1 MIAPALRARL
11 RRPALALLALNAAVF
26 LAFTLPRTLQER
38 NAASR
43 VVALREEVA
52 RERGRVAALRER
64 AETLTANAR
73 DVERFAR
80 ERLRPRAEALLPMLD
95 EIHRA
100 AAEEGISLGRE
111 SYTRDEAQEGLPS
124 RVRVAL
130 PVSGRY
136 EQIVGFLGRLE
147 RSKQFLIVDQ
157 LSLGTDGGPGE
168 ARLAIVVSAFFQETA
183 PARSEGA

>member
-26 LAFTLPRTLQER
+26 LAFTLPRTLQEQS
-38 NAASR
+38 AATR

-52 RERGRVAALRER
+52 REQGRVAALRER
-64 AETLTANAR
+64 AEAMAANAR

-80 ERLRPRAEALLPMLD
+80 ERLRPRAEALLPALD

-100 AAEEGISLGRE
+100 ASEEGITLGRE
-111 SYTRDEAQEGLPS
+111 SYTRDEPREGLPA
-124 RVRVAL
+124 RVRVSL
-130 PVSGRY
+130 PVSGSY

-157 LSLGTDGGPGE
+157 LSLGTEGGEGE
-168 ARLAIVVSAFFQETA
+168 ARLAIVVSAFFRETA
-183 PARSEGA
+183 PPRSEGA